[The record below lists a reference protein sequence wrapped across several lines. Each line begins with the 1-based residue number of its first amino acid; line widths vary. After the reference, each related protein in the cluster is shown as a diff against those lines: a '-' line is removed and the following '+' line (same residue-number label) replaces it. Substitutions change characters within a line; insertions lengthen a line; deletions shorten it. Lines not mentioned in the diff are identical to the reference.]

1 MEEVLIHK
9 IDNQY
14 LSNMPE
20 DSGVLKFFSGS
31 TLLYIS
37 ETVNLRYKLSGL
49 WLKKDEE
56 LTLGEL
62 FSKADRLEIIQT
74 KSPLDA
80 LLEVKTILEKEKA
93 EYNNRINSWKE
104 YVYLA
109 INPAEFP
116 FVKITEYTEEEWFYI
131 GPFRSRFFLVDIM
144 ELMNKMLKIP
154 FCETQTSPC
163 EKMDDGRCRGW
174 CLLIKSESENESEEN
189 AEQTQLQKLD
199 ALLKEAF
206 VHPDNGL
213 LELVINEKEKYE
225 NELQFTKAEFLKP
238 EIELLK
244 HYKDW
249 LIFLYK
255 IKNLNF
261 VTDTISVK
269 NGQLVR
275 YKKDGEEHLCPY
287 IKIEYRLN
295 ELLALN
301 KNLVDEA
308 RILYQERV

>member
-1 MEEVLIHK
+1 MAEILIHE

-14 LSNMPE
+14 LSKVSE
-20 DSGVLKFFSGS
+20 ESGLLSFFSGR
-31 TLLYIS
+31 TLLYVTEAI
-37 ETVNLRYKLSGL
+37 NLKHKLKAL
-49 WLKKDEE
+49 WLIKDED
-56 LTLGEL
+56 LTVGEL
-62 FSKADRLEIIQT
+62 FNNSNKLEIKET
-74 KSPLDA
+74 KSALSA
-80 LLEVKTILEKEKA
+80 LLQVKTILEKEKP
-93 EYNNRINSWKE
+93 EYYRSLNFWKD

-116 FVKITEYTEEEWFYI
+116 FVKISEYTEEEWFYI

-144 ELMNKMLKIP
+144 ELMSKLLKIP

-174 CLLIKSESENESEEN
+174 CLLIKSELDKEAEEN
-189 AEQTQLQKLD
+189 SGQTQLQKLD

-213 LELVINEKEKYE
+213 LELVQNEKEKYDRDLE
-225 NELQFTKAEFLKP
+225 FSKAELLKP

-244 HYKDW
+244 RYKDW

-255 IKNLNF
+255 IKNLNY

-269 NGQLVR
+269 NGQIVR
-275 YKKDGEEHLCPY
+275 YKDDGKEHLCPY
-287 IKIEYRLN
+287 IKIDYRPN
-295 ELLALN
+295 ELLAVN